1 MSSLRLRGVGAG
13 YQGKQVVGGVDVEV
27 PAGSW
32 LAIIGPNGA
41 GKSTLLKAVAGLVER
56 TGTIEIGERDADHLT
71 HRERARAIGY
81 APQNPTLPEDL
92 TVTDYVLLGRTPH
105 LRPLGRESAADLT
118 IVSDVL
124 ARLDLRDLADRRLH
138 AVSGGERQRAVLAR
152 TLAQQA
158 GLLLLDEPTT
168 GLDIGHAQTL
178 LELIDRLR
186 RADGTTVVSTL
197 HDLTLA
203 GQYADQLLLVR
214 GGEVVAAGAPADVL
228 TAELLGR
235 FYGADVEVLHTSD
248 GDPVVVP
255 RRHISTG
262 ATGSCVDGGGASEK
276 SAGSSR

>member
-13 YQGKQVVGGVDVEV
+13 YQGKQVVGGVDVDV

-56 TGTIEIGERDADHLT
+56 TGRIDIGDRDAERMT

-81 APQNPTLPEDL
+81 APQNPTLPPDL

-105 LRPLGRESAADLT
+105 LRALARESATDLG
-118 IVSDVL
+118 IVADVL
-124 ARLDLRDLADRRLH
+124 ARLDLRDLADRRLY

-178 LELIDRLR
+178 LELVDRLR
-186 RADGTTVVSTL
+186 KADGTTVVSTL

-203 GQYADQLLLVR
+203 GQYADQLLLVQH
-214 GGEVVAAGAPADVL
+214 GEVVAAGAPADVL
-228 TAELLGR
+228 TVELLDR

-248 GDPVVVP
+248 GNPVVVP

-262 ATGSCVDGGGASEK
+262 ATGSGMDGNGTSENP
-276 SAGSSR
+276 AGSSR